1 MSGSKATIPDGR
13 APEPQDA
20 TDRSAVSMGTA
31 TRRTAGRRG
40 SKGPWTWVRRG
51 TQASVVLLI
60 GWLGY
65 RHAQLGGGP
74 GGTAPLDAFC
84 PFGAIETLP
93 SLLTNGTFLKKTAV
107 SGFIVLGAV
116 AAMTA
121 VGRASFC
128 GWLCPLGTVVEW
140 VHRAGRAVARAVA
153 HVPGVGRIGRAAD
166 RWGRRRARRGAW
178 LRSARGRRIDSALRY
193 LRYGVLALILFLTF
207 QGQRLVF
214 EGYDPFKAVF
224 HFQIETV
231 TTIVVLALLFLSSL
245 LVERFWCRYLCPL
258 GAVVSLGSHL
268 SPAGIT
274 RDAAACIDCGKCDSA
289 CGMGL
294 EVASVERVTSGQCS
308 LCGECTSVCPADGAL
323 RTSWAGPRFSSLR
336 PIVRPALAVSLFAVV
351 IAGSMAA
358 GVWETRASAGGGNGE
373 GAGMGAGAG
382 VAGTL
387 EGGAGS
393 GAATEGDH
401 EAPTLPLDGTATAE
415 QIKGRMTAEE
425 VATAFGV
432 SPAEVLSALGAPVDA
447 DTSIS
452 VKALA
457 GTYGGSVSDL
467 REWLASR

>member
-1 MSGSKATIPDGR
+1 
-13 APEPQDA
+13 
-20 TDRSAVSMGTA
+20 
-31 TRRTAGRRG
+31 
-40 SKGPWTWVRRG
+40 
-51 TQASVVLLI
+51 VVLLI

-93 SLLTNGTFLKKTAV
+93 SLLTDGTFLKKTAV

-116 AAMTA
+116 AATTA
-121 VGRASFC
+121 LGRASFC
-128 GWLCPLGTVVEW
+128 GWLCPLGAIVEW
-140 VHRAGRAVARAVA
+140 VNRAGRAFARAFA
-153 HVPGVGRIGRAAD
+153 HVPGAGRMGRLAA
-166 RWGRRRARRGAW
+166 RWGSRRARRAAW

-193 LRYGVLALILFLTF
+193 LRFAVLALILVLTF

-258 GAVVSLGSHL
+258 GAVVSLGSRL
-268 SPAGIT
+268 SPAGVT
-274 RDAAACIDCGKCDSA
+274 RDGEACIDCGKCNAA

-294 EVASVERVTSGQCS
+294 EVATVERVTSGQCS
-308 LCGECTSVCPADGAL
+308 LCGECTSACPVEGAL
-323 RTSWAGPRFSSLR
+323 KTSWAGPRFSGLR
-336 PIVRPALAVSLFAVV
+336 PIVRPALAVALFAAV

-358 GVWETRASAGGGNGE
+358 GAWETRATAGGGYSGGGGQGTGGE
-373 GAGMGAGAG
+373 AGGPA
-382 VAGTL
+382 
-387 EGGAGS
+387 
-393 GAATEGDH
+393 AATGDSVAEADH
-401 EAPTLPLDGTATAE
+401 EVPMLPTDGTATAD
-415 QIKGRMTAEE
+415 QVKGRMTVDE
-425 VATAFGV
+425 VVAAFGV
-432 SPAEVLSALGAPVDA
+432 SPEEVLRTLGAPTDA
-447 DTSIS
+447 DTSVS

-467 REWLASR
+467 KEWLASH